1 MKLTATKY
9 NTTAL
14 DWGLL
19 LLRVF
24 TGIAM
29 IANHGLGKAQKLLN
43 GGEIKF
49 ADPIGI
55 GAKASLY
62 LAVFAEVFCALL
74 LIFGLFT
81 RLATLPLIVTMAVA
95 AFVVHATDPF
105 SKMESSLLFL
115 FVLFLLFLAGPGKYS
130 VDRMISK
137 G

>member
-1 MKLTATKY
+1 
-9 NTTAL
+9 
-14 DWGLL
+14 
-19 LLRVF
+19 
-24 TGIAM
+24 M

-55 GAKASLY
+55 GAKASLS